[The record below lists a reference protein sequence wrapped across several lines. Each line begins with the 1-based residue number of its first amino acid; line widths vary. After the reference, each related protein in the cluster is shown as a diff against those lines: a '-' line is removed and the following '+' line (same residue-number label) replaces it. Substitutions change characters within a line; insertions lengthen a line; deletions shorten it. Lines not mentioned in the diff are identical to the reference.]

1 MKKAL
6 FLFSVILIAFS
17 SCTEVDLRDDLV
29 GSWSYSSKGNISM
42 TMDGTEASDL
52 PIDATGTATV
62 TKVGEDQIKI
72 DELTATVDGSKL
84 IFEPETQ
91 TETENGATMTMTV
104 TRTGT
109 ISGKTMTINETY
121 TGTWD
126 MAGMMSGALSG
137 TATHTFTKK

>member
-1 MKKAL
+1 MKKVL
-6 FLFSVILIAFS
+6 FLLSVVLIAFS

-42 TMDGTEASDL
+42 TMGGEVASDL

-72 DELTATVDGSKL
+72 DDLIATVDGSKL
-84 IFEPETQ
+84 IFEPEIQ
-91 TETENGATMTMTV
+91 TESEEGMTSTSTV

-109 ISGKTMTINETY
+109 ISGKTMTITETH